1 MGPLVI
7 SIVSVD
13 VILTIDSP
21 DLFTTADV
29 YKSASYLLPSIVPGV
44 DLTSVIYRPH
54 PTATVG
60 DPLHA
65 LVVEVA
71 PSCCDS

>member
-7 SIVSVD
+7 PVVSVD
-13 VILTIDSP
+13 VILTIDTP
-21 DLFTTADV
+21 DLFTTANV
-29 YKSASYLLPSIVPGV
+29 HKSACYLLPPIVPGV
-44 DLTSVIYRPH
+44 DLTGVIYRPH
-54 PTATVG
+54 PTAAVG

-71 PSCCDS
+71 PSCCDC